1 MNLKQIILLSLAF
14 ANTAAFAQ
22 KQFKLASPDK
32 RLATTI
38 SIGDKLTYDISLA
51 GEKVMEPSAINITLA
66 DGTCWGDKARL
77 TSSSEK
83 HVDETVASPFY
94 RSAALHDNYNALTLH
109 FRGGWNIEFRAYND
123 AIAYRYVTTTKKTLY
138 VKDEA
143 VNYRFACDAT
153 ATVPYVQVGEPGNFE
168 SQYGSSFE
176 NTYTTAHISE
186 LDKGRLMFLP
196 LAVDNGKGVKVAITE
211 SNLNDYP
218 GMYLSSAKGTHNLSA
233 VFAPCP
239 KRVEQGGH
247 NNLQMIVKERE
258 DYIAKITKPRALPWR
273 IAVVADDDRQL
284 AQTSVSYL
292 LGEPSRIADTSWIKP
307 GKVAWDWWND
317 WNIDGVDFRSGV
329 NNDTYKYYIDFAAS
343 KGIEYVILD
352 EGWAVNGKA
361 DLMQVVPE
369 IDLPGLVKYADGK
382 GVGIILWAGYWAFD
396 RDMERVCRHFSEM
409 GVKGFKVDFM
419 DRDDQ
424 TMTDFE
430 YRAAEMCAKYKL
442 VLDLHGSYK
451 PAGMN
456 RTYPNVLNFEGVFGL
471 EQMKWAPESYDQ
483 VTYDT
488 QLPFLRQLS
497 GPMDYTQGAMRNA
510 SRSNYRPC
518 NSEPMS
524 QGTRCR
530 QLALY
535 MVFDSPLTM
544 LCDNP
549 SNYMREQECTEFI
562 ASVPTA
568 WDETRII
575 EGKMGEYIITARRKG
590 NTWYVG
596 GITNW
601 TPRDITLDLAF
612 TGKTAAKATLFA
624 DGANAD
630 RAARDY
636 RKTQFDTT
644 KDSKVKLH
652 MAPGGGFAMKIE

>member
-1 MNLKQIILLSLAF
+1 MKLKTFIVLSLAL

-22 KQFKLASPDK
+22 KQFKLVSPDK

-38 SIGDKLTYDISLA
+38 NIGDKLTYDISLA
-51 GEKVMEPSAINITLA
+51 GEKVIEPSALNITLS

-77 TSSSEK
+77 VSSAEK

-94 RSAALHDNYNALTLH
+94 RAATLHDNYNVLTLR

-138 VKDEA
+138 VKDET
-143 VNYRFACDAT
+143 VSYRFATDAT
-153 ATVPYVQVGEPGNFE
+153 ATVPYVQVGKPGNFE

-176 NTYTTAHISE
+176 NQYTTARISE

-218 GMYLSSAKGTHNLSA
+218 GMYLSSAKGTDNLSA
-233 VFAPCP
+233 VFAPRP

-273 IAVVADDDRQL
+273 IAVVTDDDRQL

-292 LGEPSRIADTSWIKP
+292 LGEPLRISDTSWIKP

-317 WNIDGVDFRSGV
+317 WNIDGVNFRSGV

-369 IDLPGLVKYADGK
+369 IDLPGLVKYAADK

-396 RDMERVCRHFSEM
+396 RDMERVCKHFSEM

-424 TMTDFE
+424 IMTDFE

-442 VLDLHGSYK
+442 VLDLHGTYK

-497 GPMDYTQGAMRNA
+497 GPLDYTQGAMRNA

-601 TPRDITLDLAF
+601 TPRDITIDLAF
-612 TGKTAAKATLFA
+612 TGKQKAKVTLFA
-624 DGANAD
+624 DGVNAD

-636 RKTQFDTT
+636 KKSQWDAT
-644 KDSKVKLH
+644 KGSKVQLH

>member
-77 TSSSEK
+77 ASSSEK

-94 RSAALHDNYNALTLH
+94 RSAALRNNYNELTLR

-549 SNYMREQECTEFI
+549 SNYMREQECTDFI

>member
-51 GEKVMEPSAINITLA
+51 GEKVMDPSAINITLA

-94 RSAALHDNYNALTLH
+94 RSAALHNNYNALTLR

-186 LDKGRLMFLP
+186 LDEGRLMFLP

>member
-94 RSAALHDNYNALTLH
+94 RSAALHNNYNALTLR

>member
-77 TSSSEK
+77 ASSSEK

-94 RSAALHDNYNALTLH
+94 RSAALHNNYNALTLR

-218 GMYLSSAKGTHNLSA
+218 GMYLSSAKGTYNLSA
-233 VFAPCP
+233 VFAPYP

-424 TMTDFE
+424 KMTDFE

>member
-77 TSSSEK
+77 ASSSEK

-94 RSAALHDNYNALTLH
+94 RSAALRNNYNELTLR

-369 IDLPGLVKYADGK
+369 IDLLGLVKYADGK

-549 SNYMREQECTEFI
+549 SNYMREQECTDFI

>member
-77 TSSSEK
+77 ASSSEK

-94 RSAALHDNYNALTLH
+94 RSAALHNNYNALTLR

-218 GMYLSSAKGTHNLSA
+218 GMYLSSAKGTYNLSA

>member
-77 TSSSEK
+77 ASSSEK
-83 HVDETVASPFY
+83 HVDDTVASPFY
-94 RSAALHDNYNALTLH
+94 RSAALRNNYNALTLR

-233 VFAPCP
+233 VFAPYP

>member
-1 MNLKQIILLSLAF
+1 MTLKTFIVLALAF
-14 ANTAAFAQ
+14 GHTAASAQ
-22 KQFKLASPDK
+22 KQFKLESPDR

-38 SIGDKLTYDISLA
+38 SIGDKITYDISLR
-51 GEKVMEPSAINITLA
+51 GEKVLEPSAINITLT

-77 TSSSEK
+77 ASSATK

-94 RSAALHDNYNALTLH
+94 RATSLRDNYNALTLR
-109 FRGGWNIEFRAYND
+109 FRGGWNIEFRAYD
-123 AIAYRYVTTTKKTLY
+123 DGIAYRYVTTTKKTVC

-143 VNYRFACDAT
+143 VNYQFATDAT
-153 ATVPYVQVGEPGNFE
+153 ATAPYVLVGEPGNFE
-168 SQYGSSFE
+168 SQYGNSFE
-176 NTYTTAHISE
+176 NIYTTARISQ

-218 GMYLSSAKGTHNLSA
+218 GMYLSSAKGTDNLSA
-233 VFAPCP
+233 VFAPHP

-247 NNLQMIVKERE
+247 NNLQMVVKER
-258 DYIAKITKPRALPWR
+258 DGYIAKITKPRALPWR

-284 AQTSVSYL
+284 AQTSISYL
-292 LGEPSRIADTSWIKP
+292 LGEPSRVADTSWIKP

-369 IDLPGLVKYADGK
+369 IDLPGLVKYADNK

-396 RDMERVCRHFSEM
+396 RDMERVCKHFAEM

-471 EQMKWAPESYDQ
+471 EQMKWVPESHDQ

-488 QLPFLRQLS
+488 QLPFLRQMS

-549 SNYMREQECTEFI
+549 SNYMREPECTEFI
-562 ASVPTA
+562 ASVPTT

-612 TGKTAAKATLFA
+612 TGKSAAKATLFA

-636 RKTQFDTT
+636 KKTQFDTT

>member
-51 GEKVMEPSAINITLA
+51 GEKVMDPSAINITLA

-77 TSSSEK
+77 ASSSEK

-94 RSAALHDNYNALTLH
+94 RSAALHDNYNALTLR

>member
-94 RSAALHDNYNALTLH
+94 RSAALHDNYNALTLR

>member
-77 TSSSEK
+77 ASSSEK

-94 RSAALHDNYNALTLH
+94 RSAALHNNYNALTLR

-218 GMYLSSAKGTHNLSA
+218 GMYLSSAKGTYNLSA

-424 TMTDFE
+424 KMTDFE